1 MSELCVRYE
10 LIQCQSQLLLHKAQV
25 SHRSNDLKTIFSNY
39 NFQVMHRKEFI
50 RNTGLAAASFAVLPS
65 SSLFAVAADPKV
77 KIAIIGTGLRGQNHL
92 ELLLRRADT
101 DLVAICDVSDVMLS
115 TVKEMIT
122 KSGKKMPKIYTGHHY
137 AWKEMLQKEKLDG
150 IIIATSWEWH
160 KHMIIGSLEAGIK
173 YVGTEV
179 ILGITL
185 QDHWD
190 VVKAAEQRMGN
201 VMMLENVCYRRDVMA
216 VLNMVRQ
223 GLFGE
228 LIHLQGGYQH
238 DLREVKFNDGIH
250 PYGHGV
256 EFGEKGFSE
265 AKWRT
270 SHSVHRNGDLYPT
283 HGIGPI
289 ANYININRGNRFL
302 SLCSFST
309 KARGLHNHI
318 VKQGGENHPNAKVGF
333 KLGDVV
339 TTSIGCANG
348 ETILL
353 QHDTNLPRPYS
364 LGFRVQ
370 GTEGLWMDV
379 NKGIYIQEKS
389 VKPHQWDDAKTWLDK
404 CDHPLWARWSKE
416 TEGAGHG
423 GMDFFVVHSFIE
435 SIKRKTPT
443 PMDVYDAAAWSAITP
458 LSEQSIELG
467 NETLEFPDFTGGQ
480 WMYRKP
486 VFALNDEY

>member
-1 MSELCVRYE
+1 M
-10 LIQCQSQLLLHKAQV
+10 
-25 SHRSNDLKTIFSNY
+25 N
-39 NFQVMHRKEFI
+39 RKEFI
-50 RNTGLAAASFAVLPS
+50 TSTGLAAASFAVMPS
-65 SSLFAVAADPKV
+65 MDLFAGKADQKV
-77 KIAIIGTGLRGQNHL
+77 KIAIIGVGLRGQGHL
-92 ELLLRRADT
+92 ELLLTRD
-101 DLVAICDVSDVMLS
+101 DVEVVAMCDIDDRML
-115 TVKEMIT
+115 TYAKEYVT
-122 KSGKKMPKIYTGHHY
+122 KSGRKMPQVFTGDPY
-137 AWKEMLQKEKLDG
+137 AWKKMLELKGLDG
-150 IIIATSWEWH
+150 VIIATPWEWH
-160 KHMIIGSLEAGIK
+160 KPMIIGVLEAGVK
-173 YVGTEV
+173 YVGSEV
-179 ILGITL
+179 IIGITL

-190 VVKAAEQRMGN
+190 VVKAAEKYN
-201 VMMLENVCYRRDVMA
+201 AHVMMLENVCYRRDVMA

-228 LIHLQGGYQH
+228 MIHLQGGYQH
-238 DLREVKFNDGIH
+238 DLREVKFNNGIE

-256 EFGEKGFSE
+256 EFGAKGFSE

-270 SHSVHRNGDLYPT
+270 EHSVRRNGDLYPT

-302 SLCSFST
+302 TLNSFSS

-318 VKQGGENHPNAKVGF
+318 VKGGGENHPNAKINF

-339 TTSIGCANG
+339 TTHINCANG

-353 QHDTNLPRPYS
+353 EHDTNLPRPYS

-379 NKGIYIQEKS
+379 NKGIYIEGKS
-389 VKPHQWDDAKTWLDK
+389 AKPHQWDDARQWLDK
-404 CDHPLWARWSKE
+404 YDHPLWVRWSKE
-416 TEGAGHG
+416 TKGAGHG
-423 GMDFFVVHSFIE
+423 GMDFFVIHSLIE
-435 SIKRKTPT
+435 SIKRKTST

-467 NETLEFPDFTGGQ
+467 NETVEFPDFTGGQ